1 MSDLV
6 RYHNDFNNIILKN
19 FTDRELDLLMAIC
32 FKLKNQN
39 TNELTLEFKELK
51 DLMKYEDRN
60 LNKFINIVDNTY
72 NKLLNARFR
81 YEDDTQIDNIL
92 FFTRYK
98 VSKLNQNVLIKVN
111 EDFKYLLNELT
122 SNYTKFEL
130 EQFTS
135 LKSNY
140 GKLIFKLLK
149 QFDSTGKREFK
160 IEDFRR
166 LLDIP
171 ESYRIS
177 EINSRV
183 LRDSTIAEL
192 EKAFKN
198 LKIEKSKKH
207 NERNVSKI
215 IFTWDKIETKE
226 NYKYN
231 KKLEKNP
238 ITSIKEI
245 EETMEEKMKNAISS
259 ILMKDRKKNMNKLQ
273 DLAKLNNTEELSA
286 FAIDN
291 NLDMELIA
299 KKIVH
304 YKTKINIEKEVKQ

>member
-32 FKLKNQN
+32 FKLKNQD

-183 LRDSTIAEL
+183 LRDSTITEL

-245 EETMEEKMKNAISS
+245 EETMEEKIKNAISS

-273 DLAKLNNTEELSA
+273 DLAKLNNNEELSA

-299 KKIVH
+299 KEIVH

>member
-32 FKLKNQN
+32 FKLKNQD

-183 LRDSTIAEL
+183 LRDSTITEL

-245 EETMEEKMKNAISS
+245 EETMEEKIKNAISS

-273 DLAKLNNTEELSA
+273 DLAKLNNNEELSA

>member
-245 EETMEEKMKNAISS
+245 EETMEEKIKNAISS

-273 DLAKLNNTEELSA
+273 DLAKLNNNEELSA

>member
-32 FKLKNQN
+32 FKLKNQD

-183 LRDSTIAEL
+183 LRDSTITEL

-207 NERNVSKI
+207 NKRNVSKI

-245 EETMEEKMKNAISS
+245 EETMEEKIKNAISS

-273 DLAKLNNTEELSA
+273 DLAKLNNNEELSA

>member
-32 FKLKNQN
+32 FKLKNQD

-183 LRDSTIAEL
+183 LRDSTITEL

-245 EETMEEKMKNAISS
+245 EETMEEKIKNAISS

-273 DLAKLNNTEELSA
+273 DLAKLNNNEELSA

-299 KKIVH
+299 KNIVH

>member
-291 NLDMELIA
+291 NLDMELLA

-304 YKTKINIEKEVKQ
+304 YKSKINIEKEVKQ